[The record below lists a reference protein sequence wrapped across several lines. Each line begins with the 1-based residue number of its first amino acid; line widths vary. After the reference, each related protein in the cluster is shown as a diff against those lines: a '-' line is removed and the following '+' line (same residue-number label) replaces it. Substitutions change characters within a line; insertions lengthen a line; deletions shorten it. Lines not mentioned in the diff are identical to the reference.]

1 MVHDSTPRGGVLRPR
16 QVRGANRAVV
26 LELLRRQE
34 RLSRVEIARRSGL
47 SEGTVSRIVA
57 ELMRRRLVTEDGA
70 ENSTGG
76 RPATRLQLEQ
86 SRVAVGVDIQP
97 WEMRFSI
104 GTMKGRILET
114 HRLRTPPSP
123 EQTMDVIAHEFIGYR
138 KRFGTDSV
146 EGLGISTRG
155 IVNSDT
161 GVVEL
166 GNNPQ
171 WVRVPMKEHLQS
183 VLQAPVFV
191 ENNVRAA
198 ALAEYCYGDP
208 ELHRSHCLLFV
219 AVDDGAGIGIVLG
232 GKVYHGPRMAAGEF
246 GQMVI
251 AATNGPERS
260 DRPGCLE
267 KLVAN
272 PAVCERYDALA
283 GSSVPT
289 PKGEE
294 TARVRHICQLAMNGD
309 VAATGALRETCRYLG
324 IGIANVV
331 WGLDADAVIFDGTL
345 TEAWPMVGPWIA
357 DQFPNPELLNFQD
370 LMLRP
375 SALRGEAA
383 TIGAA
388 TLPFVRLFSTGERA
402 SVAGAGSRTSS
413 RTASGTAAAVASQV

>member
-1 MVHDSTPRGGVLRPR
+1 MVLQHITPHGQVLRPR

-26 LELLRRQE
+26 LELLRQNE
-34 RLSRVEIARRSGL
+34 RLSRVELARRSGL
-47 SEGTVSRIVA
+47 SEGTVSRIIA
-57 ELMRRRLVTEDGA
+57 ELMRRHLVAEDGA

-86 SRVAVGVDIQP
+86 SRVAVGVDIQN
-97 WEMRFSI
+97 WETRFSI
-104 GTMKGRILET
+104 GSMKGHILET
-114 HRLRTPPSP
+114 ESLRTPATPAA
-123 EQTMDVIAHEFIGYR
+123 TMDLIAQQFTTYR
-138 KRFGTDSV
+138 KRFGKDWV

-166 GNNPQ
+166 GNNTN
-171 WVRVPMKEHLQS
+171 WVRVPVRDHLQS

-198 ALAEYCYGDP
+198 ALAEYTFGDP
-208 ELHRSHCLLFV
+208 EIRRSHCLLFV
-219 AVDDGAGIGIVLG
+219 AVDDGAGIGIVLD

-251 AATNGPERS
+251 AATDGPERS

-283 GSSVPT
+283 RPEPSGAAR
-289 PKGEE
+289 E
-294 TARVRHICQLAMNGD
+294 TVSEVRRICQLAMDGD
-309 VAATGALRETCRYLG
+309 SAATKAIRETCRYLG

-331 WGLDADAVIFDGTL
+331 WGLDADAIIFDGTL
-345 TEAWPMVGPWIA
+345 AEAWPLVGPWIA
-357 DQFPNPELLNFQD
+357 EQFPNPELLNFQD

-375 SALRGEAA
+375 SGLRGEAA
-383 TIGAA
+383 MIGAA
-388 TLPFVRLFSTGERA
+388 MLPFLRLFSVGERA
-402 SVAGAGSRTSS
+402 SVGGGGGRAPAR
-413 RTASGTAAAVASQV
+413 AAAVTTPL

>member
-1 MVHDSTPRGGVLRPR
+1 MVQQHSSAQGKVLRPR

-26 LELLRRQE
+26 LELLRQHE
-34 RLSRVEIARRSGL
+34 RLSRVDLARRSGL
-47 SEGTVSRIVA
+47 SEGTVSRIIS
-57 ELMRRRLVTEDGA
+57 ELMRRHLVAEDGA

-86 SRVAVGVDIQP
+86 SRVAVGVDIQN

-114 HRLRTPPSP
+114 ECVRTPTSP
-123 EQTMDVIAHEFIGYR
+123 ERTMDLIAQHFIDYR
-138 KRFGTDSV
+138 KRFGKDSV

-161 GVVEL
+161 GVVKL
-166 GNNPQ
+166 GNDPN
-171 WVRVPMKEHLQS
+171 WVGVPVKEHLQS

-198 ALAEYCYGDP
+198 ALAEYTYGDP
-208 ELHRSHCLLFV
+208 EIHRSHCLLFV
-219 AVDDGAGIGIVLG
+219 AVDDGVGIGIVLG

-251 AATNGPERS
+251 AATDGPERA

-272 PAVCERYDALA
+272 PAVCERYNRLA
-283 GSSVPT
+283 GVESSHA
-289 PKGEE
+289 KGE
-294 TARVRHICQLAMNGD
+294 TTSRVRQICQLASNGD
-309 VAATGALRETCRYLG
+309 SAAKEALRETCRYLG

-345 TEAWPMVGPWIA
+345 SEAWPLVGSWIA
-357 DQFPNPELLNFQD
+357 GQFPNPELLNFQD

-375 SALRGEAA
+375 SALGGEAA

-388 TLPFVRLFSTGERA
+388 TLPFMRLFSIGERA
-402 SVAGAGSRTSS
+402 SVGGAGARPA
-413 RTASGTAAAVASQV
+413 RALTATNQN

>member
-1 MVHDSTPRGGVLRPR
+1 MVLQHSGAHGKVLRPR

-26 LELLRRQE
+26 LELLRQHE

-47 SEGTVSRIVA
+47 SEGTVSRIIA
-57 ELMRRRLVTEDGA
+57 ELMRRHLVAEDGA

-86 SRVAVGVDIQP
+86 SRVAVGVDIQN
-97 WEMRFSI
+97 WEMQFSI
-104 GTMKGRILET
+104 GTMKGRIIET
-114 HRLRTPPSP
+114 ERFRTPPSP
-123 EQTMDVIAHEFIGYR
+123 EQTMELIAQQFTAYR
-138 KRFGTDSV
+138 KRFGKDCV

-166 GNNPQ
+166 GNNPN
-171 WVRVPMKEHLQS
+171 WVRVPVKEHLQS

-198 ALAEYCYGDP
+198 ALAEYSYGDP
-208 ELHRSHCLLFV
+208 EIHRSHCLLFV
-219 AVDDGAGIGIVLG
+219 VVDDGAGIGIVLG

-251 AATNGPERS
+251 AATDGPERA

-267 KLVAN
+267 RLVAN
-272 PAVCERYDALA
+272 TAVCERYSTLSHSARSND
-283 GSSVPT
+283 T
-289 PKGEE
+289 GE
-294 TARVRHICQLAMNGD
+294 TTSRVRQICRLAMRGEP
-309 VAATGALRETCRYLG
+309 AATEALRETCRYLG

-331 WGLDADAVIFDGTL
+331 WGLDADAVIFDGTMS
-345 TEAWPMVGPWIA
+345 EAWPLVGPWIA
-357 DQFPNPELLNFQD
+357 AQFPNPELLNFQD

-375 SALRGEAA
+375 SALHGEAA
-383 TIGAA
+383 MIGAA
-388 TLPFVRLFSTGERA
+388 TLPFMRLFSVGERA
-402 SVAGAGSRTSS
+402 SVGGTGSRAPVRAVTV
-413 RTASGTAAAVASQV
+413 GT